1 MELSGMRLE
10 YDHNILPRN
19 SVLMFSLFFIMSLFF
34 LSVYLSTE
42 IYGSTGSTDS
52 CESLA
57 NLTNC
62 LETSSA
68 SNTGTL
74 SKSEPK
80 SAEIPLI
87 LPDISST
94 DADLNDIERDG
105 NVKATDTEDTD
116 IAENRDS
123 PVDNRDA
130 DGESGK
136 EAGDSVGGESG
147 NEPSLLP
154 FP

>member
-1 MELSGMRLE
+1 
-10 YDHNILPRN
+10 LP
-19 SVLMFSLFFIMSLFF
+19 
-34 LSVYLSTE
+34 TE

-52 CESLA
+52 CELLA

-62 LETSSA
+62 REAPSTSNSAANSDLEQ
-68 SNTGTL
+68 
-74 SKSEPK
+74 K
-80 SAEIPLI
+80 SAETPLI